1 MKKSLQKFWKKEL
14 KVSPQDLPK
23 EEGQLETFWGE
34 ISKEEYSEK
43 MKKGLA
49 TNVVLTLV
57 LVSKAAN

>member
-43 MKKGLA
+43 MRK
-49 TNVVLTLV
+49 
-57 LVSKAAN
+57 